1 MVQNSL
7 SATAPSAWMAAK
19 LKDDAPKPKPKSTP
33 KPKLTDEET
42 EQLRALGY
50 LE

>member
-1 MVQNSL
+1 
-7 SATAPSAWMAAK
+7 MAAK

-33 KPKLTDEET
+33 KLTDEET

>member
-1 MVQNSL
+1 
-7 SATAPSAWMAAK
+7 MAAK